1 MKIRLLFLCISLLV
15 AGGNLTAQSKIEKL
29 YGQKRYA
36 EVVAFAPQSASLSGP
51 DLFTVGQAYLQQQ
64 DNANA
69 ILMFDKAIAKGHK
82 NGEVYFAKGVAQ
94 SNLEMYAEAASSYRQ
109 ALFYMPGRKKVMIE
123 MAANYYQADNLDS
136 AYNVY
141 VRIEKG
147 WGDYYPALIM
157 TCQILHEQEYYD
169 KALDCYYSKLYVL
182 KKNPTYHREALEDVV
197 RLEWHYAKNYV
208 KAEAALKNLMSDY
221 PDDYGYTMQLLQ
233 LYNFTGRYADAML
246 LENRILEGYTELKL
260 PQTYYQKGAMVVEQF
275 DSAQYT
281 IEAYRNFQP
290 EKEGNEVYK
299 SFVFSR
305 TGYRPLGK
313 ISGVAMP
320 DTAFIMGYALD
331 SAAVLPTNFNY
342 EMYKASMLNALFAP
356 PPAPIDSITAE

>member
-1 MKIRLLFLCISLLV
+1 MKIRLLLLGFSLFALV
-15 AGGNLTAQSKIEKL
+15 GNLGAQSKIEKL

-36 EVVAFAPQSASLSGP
+36 EVIAFAPQAASLSGP
-51 DLFTVGQAYLQQQ
+51 DLFTIGQAYLQQQ
-64 DNANA
+64 DDANA
-69 ILMFDKAIAKGHK
+69 VLFFDKSIAKGHK
-82 NGEVYFAKGVAQ
+82 NGEVYFARGVAQ
-94 SNLEMYAEAASSYRQ
+94 SNLEMYDEAAASYRQ
-109 ALFYMPGRKKVMIE
+109 ALFYMPGRKKVLIE
-123 MAANYYQADNLDS
+123 LAANYYQADNLDS

-141 VRIEKG
+141 ARIEKN
-147 WGDYYPALIM
+147 WGDYYPALLM

-182 KKNPTYHREALEDVV
+182 KKSPTYHREALEDVV

-221 PDDYGYTMQLLQ
+221 PDDYGYTMQMLQ

-246 LENRILEGYTELKL
+246 LENRILEGYVALKL
-260 PQTYYQKGAMVVEQF
+260 PQTYYENGAMVVEQF

-290 EKEGNEVYK
+290 EKQGNEVYK

-305 TGYRPLGK
+305 PGNRPLGK

-320 DTAFIMGYALD
+320 DTAYIMGYSLD
-331 SAAVLPTNFNY
+331 SAAALPTNFNY
-342 EMYKASMLNALFAP
+342 EMYKASLLNALFAP
-356 PPAPIDSITAE
+356 PPAPIDSIPAE